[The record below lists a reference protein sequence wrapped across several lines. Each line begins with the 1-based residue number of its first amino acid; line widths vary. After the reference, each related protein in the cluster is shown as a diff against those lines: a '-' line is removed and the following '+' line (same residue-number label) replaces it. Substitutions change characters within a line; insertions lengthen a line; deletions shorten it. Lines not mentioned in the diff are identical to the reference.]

1 MRRIALVLICALCL
15 LAVPAQAADSSISLT
30 SFYAYDVGTGKQSGR
45 TNFTWPEQAAIGALV
60 RFETSG
66 YEKRKTAEVFYSL
79 TDRRGETLEKHT
91 AELSVHAG
99 EHEYVLP
106 LRIELERL
114 FGADRYK
121 LHVEAKLAG
130 ANRVSDEVELVLTGP
145 PLPTVNVADLRL
157 VDPDS
162 GEVLDKLAP
171 RQQFR
176 ILGTIAVQGNTTKR
190 LPLLTVWGLMNKDEL
205 LVEHWTAPPFCDTYW
220 DRYQLELP
228 NGKWRFA
235 IDGRMP
241 EHFVQNAVESQP
253 FEFTFTTAFT
263 SGAYLVETL
272 AGTVL
277 ASGTGTQVSSD
288 LDDRL
293 IELERNWHWE
303 VERMD

>member
-1 MRRIALVLICALCL
+1 MRRIWPILIGALCL
-15 LAVPAQAADSSISLT
+15 LAVPARAADSTISLI
-30 SFYAYDVGTGKQSGR
+30 SFYAYDVEAGKQAGR
-45 TNFTWPEQAAIGALV
+45 TNFTWPDQAIIGALV
-60 RFETSG
+60 RFETTG
-66 YEKRKTAEVFYSL
+66 YDKRKTAEVFYSL

-106 LRIELERL
+106 LRIELGRL

-145 PLPTVNVADLRL
+145 PLPEVTVADLRL

-162 GEVLDKLAP
+162 GDVLDKLLP
-171 RQQFR
+171 RQSFR
-176 ILGTIAVQGNTTKR
+176 ILGTVAVRGNTTKR
-190 LPLLTVWGLMNKDEL
+190 LPVLTVWGLMSKDEL
-205 LVEHWTAPPFCDTYW
+205 TVADWTEPPFCDTYW
-220 DRYQLELP
+220 DRYQLDRP

-241 EHFVQNAVESQP
+241 EDFVQNAVESQP

-263 SGAYLVETL
+263 PGAYLVETL
-272 AGTVL
+272 SGTVL

-293 IELERNWHWE
+293 IELERNWYWE